1 MILDAKCKKCRAYG
15 KKLFLKGDKC
25 YSDKCIL
32 NRRPYPPGRDKTRKQ
47 YKRTL
52 STFQQ
57 QLMSK
62 QEIKLTYGL
71 NEGNLKRF
79 YEKAFN
85 TTGPTPDNLAKLLEK
100 RMDTVVFYTG
110 LAKSRTD
117 ARQLVSH
124 GHFWI
129 NGRRHDVASTV
140 LKVGSEIQIRPNS
153 MTSASFKTRLENVKE
168 GSIPKWITFDKEKG
182 TIKVVAEPDISELTF
197 NFASVVETFSQ

>member
-1 MILDAKCKKCRAYG
+1 MILEAKCKKCRAYG

-25 YSDKCIL
+25 FSDKCTL
-32 NRRPYPPGRDKTRKQ
+32 NRRPYPPGRDKARKQ

-79 YEKAFN
+79 YEKAFK
-85 TTGPTPDNLAKLLEK
+85 TTGPTPDNLARLLEK
-100 RMDTVVFYTG
+100 RIDTVVFYTG

-124 GHFWI
+124 GHFRI
-129 NGRRHDVASTV
+129 NGRRHDVASTI
-140 LKVGSEIQIRPNS
+140 LKVGTEITIRPIS
-153 MTSASFKTRLENVKE
+153 MQTPAFKKRIEGVKE
-168 GSIPKWITFDKEKG
+168 NTIPK
-182 TIKVVAEPDISELTF
+182 
-197 NFASVVETFSQ
+197 

>member
-1 MILDAKCKKCRAYG
+1 MILDAKCKKCRSYA

-25 YSDKCIL
+25 FSEKCTL
-32 NRRPYPPGRDKTRKQ
+32 NRRPFPPGRDKSRKQ

-57 QLMSK
+57 QLMNK

-79 YEKAFN
+79 YEKALKL
-85 TTGPTPDNLAKLLEK
+85 TGSTPENLAKTLEL
-100 RMDTVVFYTG
+100 RMDTVVFYSG

-117 ARQLVSH
+117 ARQLVGH
-124 GHFWI
+124 GHFMI
-129 NGRRHDVASTV
+129 NGRRHDVGSAI
-140 LKVGSEIQIRPNS
+140 LKVGSEIQIRPTS
-153 MTSASFKTRLENVKE
+153 MKSESVKKRLENIKE
-168 GSIPKWITFDKEKG
+168 NNTPKWITIDKEKG
-182 TIKVVAEPDISELTF
+182 VIKVIAQPDISELPY